1 MRDRAIYLAL
11 RTSLDA
17 AFRGEKFEGP
27 EIVGAWGVAFVTAL
41 REKYPKYRP
50 LRDALR
56 DIACN
61 VLEKFAYRYDF
72 DDLIEEVLINPQAFL
87 RTVILIARQ
96 SDLKTCESSGLP
108 LDFH

>member
-1 MRDRAIYLAL
+1 MTERTIYRELT
-11 RTSLDA
+11 RSLEA
-17 AFRGEKFEGP
+17 AFRGETYEGP

-41 REKYPKYRP
+41 REGYPKYRP

-61 VLEKFAYRYDF
+61 MLDKFALRYDF
-72 DDLIEEVLINPQAFL
+72 DELTEEVLINPHAFL

-96 SDLKTCESSGLP
+96 RDLKFSGSSGLP
-108 LDFH
+108 PDLH